1 MRFFNFFNFYLFV
14 NFRSCEGGWRAWRK
28 AGNGCAAGFWN
39 GNAWSGQNVCEQ
51 ADGRETN

>member
-1 MRFFNFFNFYLFV
+1 MRFFYFFYFYLFV